1 MARISHLKGLLIL
14 MVYGREHSTFLW
26 NMIKEIQEEKWRDAD
41 FSLQVQ
47 TKKYCDFAYSERYA
61 VFDMNS
67 EYFDPIFSTN
77 SKSSLM
83 IYLDMNNLVPDIRNI
98 FSKFER
104 FAYVQIPL
112 KEKK

>member
-1 MARISHLKGLLIL
+1 VEIGFRHN
-14 MVYGREHSTFLW
+14 TFLW
-26 NMIKEIQEEKWRDAD
+26 DMIKEIQEEKWRDANL
-41 FSLQVQ
+41 SLQVQ
-47 TKKYCDFAYSERYA
+47 TKKYCDFAYSERHA
-61 VFDMNS
+61 VFDMNG
-67 EYFDPIFSTN
+67 EHFDPIFSTN

-112 KEKK
+112 KERL